1 MARDLAR
8 HISAIPP
15 SALPPGFLEKA
26 GLWGRPD
33 EILGR
38 HSMTSLIRRYSALL
52 RVHLQHTEANL
63 EKLERGAALERKR
76 MEVRC
81 TRLTTSL
88 KTILGEFMPCLV
100 IGDLILYVY
109 LCLIFTR
116 KLRANA

>member
-26 GLWGRPD
+26 GLSGRPD
-33 EILGR
+33 EILVR
-38 HSMTSLIRRYSALL
+38 HSMASLIRRYSALL

-63 EKLERGAALERKR
+63 EKLEREAALERKR

-81 TRLTTSL
+81 RQ
-88 KTILGEFMPCLV
+88 
-100 IGDLILYVY
+100 
-109 LCLIFTR
+109 
-116 KLRANA
+116 